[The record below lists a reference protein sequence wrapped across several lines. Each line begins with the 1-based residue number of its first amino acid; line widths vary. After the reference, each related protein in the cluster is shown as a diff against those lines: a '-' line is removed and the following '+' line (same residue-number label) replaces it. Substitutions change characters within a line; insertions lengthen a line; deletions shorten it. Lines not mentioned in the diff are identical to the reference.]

1 MFKLKTP
8 KQVVQEKKSP
18 RGKAQVQAGNPIG
31 FSLIISSS
39 QGPPEFFFFIQNTH
53 IIIVF

>member
-18 RGKAQVQAGNPIG
+18 RGKAQVQAGNPID

-39 QGPPEFFFFIQNTH
+39 QGPPEFFFSFQVLT
-53 IIIVF
+53 